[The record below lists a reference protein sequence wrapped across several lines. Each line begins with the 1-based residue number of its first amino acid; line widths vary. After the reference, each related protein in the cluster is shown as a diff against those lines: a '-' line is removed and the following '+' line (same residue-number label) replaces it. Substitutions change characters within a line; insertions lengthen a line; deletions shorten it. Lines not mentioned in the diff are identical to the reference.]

1 MKKQP
6 WIDSQKTDLTFIIAP
21 SWVALLLAYLF
32 SWNPFC
38 QVETPL
44 WAWVVF
50 ILFLDVA
57 HVHSTL
63 FKTYFDAKSFAR
75 HRTLYLAVP
84 ALSYGVFVLLYWQAG
99 SIFFWRILAYTA
111 VFHFIRQQ
119 YGFVRLYNRQETQAR
134 WLTRF
139 DEWVIYGATLAP
151 ILHWHV
157 NSPRNF
163 VWFVENDFYLF
174 PSTRLQELLLV
185 IYALLALS
193 YIIKEG
199 YCIVRGFLNL
209 PRILLISG
217 TFLTWYF
224 GIMYFNNDLIFTI
237 LNVVVHG
244 IPYIWLVWIDIQ
256 KRKPFVGGLSKRLFS
271 PKGLIFFLGSI
282 CGMAYLEEGLWDALQ
297 WREYPSLFSWLYGLP
312 SHFADWELALLIPLL
327 ALPQITHYIL
337 DGFIWKRGF
346 DGVVSK
352 ELPLLP
358 D

>member
-1 MKKQP
+1 
-6 WIDSQKTDLTFIIAP
+6 
-21 SWVALLLAYLF
+21 
-32 SWNPFC
+32 
-38 QVETPL
+38 
-44 WAWVVF
+44 
-50 ILFLDVA
+50 LDVA

-75 HRTLYLAVP
+75 HRTLYLIVP
-84 ALSYGVFVLLYWQAG
+84 VLSYVLFVLLYWQVG
-99 SIFFWRILAYTA
+99 SVIFWRVLAYIA

-139 DEWVIYGATLAP
+139 DEWVIYGATLVP

-163 VWFVENDFYLF
+163 VWFVENDFYLI
-174 PSTRLQELLLV
+174 PSTRLREFILV
-185 IYALLALS
+185 IYVLLVLS
-193 YIIKEG
+193 YILKEV
-199 YCIVRGFLNL
+199 YCIVSGCLNL
-209 PRILLISG
+209 PRILLILG

-244 IPYIWLVWIDIQ
+244 IPYIWLVWMDIQ
-256 KRKPFVGGLSKRLFS
+256 KRKPFVGGLSKKLFS
-271 PKGLIFFLGSI
+271 PQGLIFFFVSI
-282 CGMAYLEEGLWDALQ
+282 GGLAYLEEGLWDALQ

-312 SHFADWELALLIPLL
+312 SHFTDNELALLIPLL
-327 ALPQITHYIL
+327 ALPQITHYVL

-346 DGVVSK
+346 DMSVSK
-352 ELPLLP
+352 EQLSLP
-358 D
+358 DSH